1 MIMLCS
7 LLLLA
12 LQRVACY
19 KMYTS
24 PTTTMTLSTPASPV
38 DRRQLLLG
46 AAAVSAA
53 TLMQPVQDAFAAI
66 EEPGYDLSLERI
78 FDTRVGS
85 YLPAHPERLFR
96 ADRLPD
102 ASVICIGEHHT
113 HSLDHR
119 AQFRSIAALHRAA
132 PGEPLA
138 IGLEMFYKTH
148 QPALNRYKIH
158 LLARSSLH
166 LHSKLATQADS
177 STSTHCR
184 TLEIWQPL

>member
-1 MIMLCS
+1 VELHINAGDCINMLRHYS

-12 LQRVACY
+12 LQTVACY
-19 KMYTS
+19 RMCTS
-24 PTTTMTLSTPASPV
+24 PTTSMALSQSLGV

-46 AAAVSAA
+46 AASAVSAVV
-53 TLMQPVQDAFAAI
+53 LLPGQQAFAV
-66 EEPGYDLSLERI
+66 EEPQGYDLSLERI

-96 ADRLPD
+96 AERLPE

-148 QPALNRYKIH
+148 QPALNR
-158 LLARSSLH
+158 
-166 LHSKLATQADS
+166 
-177 STSTHCR
+177 
-184 TLEIWQPL
+184 

>member
-1 MIMLCS
+1 MMLMLCS

-19 KMYTS
+19 RVYTS
-24 PTTTMTLSTPASPV
+24 PTTTMTLSTPASV
-38 DRRQLLLG
+38 DRRQLLRG
-46 AAAVSAA
+46 AAAISAIA
-53 TLMQPVQDAFAAI
+53 LLPIRETFAI
-66 EEPGYDLSLERI
+66 EEPQGYDLSLERI

-85 YLPAHPERLFR
+85 YLPASPERLFR
-96 ADRLPD
+96 AERLPD

-158 LLARSSLH
+158 L
-166 LHSKLATQADS
+166 
-177 STSTHCR
+177 
-184 TLEIWQPL
+184 